1 MGAVVGC
8 RMSNAHKTS
17 RTIFIGAR
25 VPRELIDAIDAAG
38 MPRTQAIVAALR
50 KAWDMPEPNEAEIAI
65 ADRLALA
72 LAAKSEARR

>member
-1 MGAVVGC
+1 MGAVVGF

-25 VPRELIDAIDAAG
+25 VPRELVDAIDAAG

-50 KAWDMPEPNEAEIAI
+50 KAWDMPEPNAAETAI
-65 ADRLALA
+65 ADRIVD
-72 LAAKSEARR
+72 ARAQLDSGR